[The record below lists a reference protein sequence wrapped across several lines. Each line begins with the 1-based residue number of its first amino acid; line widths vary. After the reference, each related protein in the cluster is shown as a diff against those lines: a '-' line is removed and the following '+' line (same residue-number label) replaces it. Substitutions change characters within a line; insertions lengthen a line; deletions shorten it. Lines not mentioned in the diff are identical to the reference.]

1 MCPSWWPYISVQC
14 HVPHCQGNILPAQ
27 DTETR
32 YCLKKGARQ
41 KQRDSGHAR
50 FILNWSASECFE
62 FRAMNNALIQIK
74 YICSSLGRIFVES
87 KQTVLEEKKKKRKQQ
102 CTFLYDCSYHV
113 IEPIDIH
120 VHQLT
125 AVMLEDLKKV
135 YIKSPKYLLCTHILF
150 TLPLFCSSNR
160 NKRIHWNTLSLYIYK
175 LPINIYPTSY
185 WNNKCSTINLHVLK
199 WQTHNSYNTGAF
211 LMITSTCPWFMTVV
225 SRCWQEIRICK
236 NTDIVAENI
245 SVLWIKLQRNL

>member
-1 MCPSWWPYISVQC
+1 MP
-14 HVPHCQGNILPAQ
+14 
-27 DTETR
+27 
-32 YCLKKGARQ
+32 
-41 KQRDSGHAR
+41 DSFWTDLHQ
-50 FILNWSASECFE
+50 
-62 FRAMNNALIQIK
+62 NAL
-74 YICSSLGRIFVES
+74 SSGQWIMLWFRLNTYAVLWGGSLWNLS
-87 KQTVLEEKKKKRKQQ
+87 KLSLRKKKKKRKQQ

-245 SVLWIKLQRNL
+245 SVLWNKLQRNL